1 MALSGRGMCSRLAR
15 PHRSYFLSAGGSQYV
30 IKSKASQAGTMPTA
44 TDAYAKLQNRK
55 VFRSSDFAE
64 VDIPSLW
71 GPNDKAV
78 VAFTRSMG

>member
-1 MALSGRGMCSRLAR
+1 MAA
-15 PHRSYFLSAGGSQYV
+15 V
-30 IKSKASQAGTMPTA
+30 AGTMQA
-44 TDAYAKLQNRK
+44 AEDAYDKLKSRK

-71 GPNDKAV
+71 GPDQKAV